1 MTAVAVF
8 FAAALCATM
17 RCMAM
22 KRSARV
28 VTVIPL
34 AAVIALTIMF
44 AQLPWTGFRIVGL
57 VLMTTGFTALTVAR
71 INLGNS
77 FSVTPQ
83 ATALVTTGI
92 YARIRNPIYVFS
104 TIGLSGLFLYIDMPL
119 LLLLLLPLIA
129 LQTWRAKGESRVLE
143 QKFGD
148 SYRQYKAATWF

>member
-1 MTAVAVF
+1 
-8 FAAALCATM
+8 M

-22 KRSARV
+22 KRSARF
-28 VTVIPL
+28 VTVVPI

-44 AQLPWTGFRIVGL
+44 ANLPWAAWRIVGL
-57 VLMTTGFTALTVAR
+57 VLMTTGFAALTLAR

-104 TIGLSGLFLYIDMPL
+104 TLGLSGLFLYIDRPFL
-119 LLLLLLPLIA
+119 LFLLFPLIA

-143 QKFGD
+143 EKFGD
-148 SYRQYKAATWF
+148 TYRQYKSATWF